1 MGILNNIKI
10 EYYDTLPS
18 TNAFLKTRAK
28 EENEGLVVVAN
39 SQTEGRGR
47 FGRRFYSPENSGI
60 YMSILLKPEPHS
72 FNSAFI
78 TATAAVAVSKAI
90 ENSSGK
96 ETQIKWVNDIL
107 IGGKKVCGI
116 LAEGSIDSTGLLEY
130 VILGIGINAFLPQN
144 GFHDDIKDIAG
155 FVFDENSPELKEK
168 LATEVINQF
177 FALYQNNNQKEIL
190 DEYRKRSKV
199 LGKDILVLKGDK
211 KIPARALLID
221 ENFNLKVEYQNKTE
235 EFLNSGEISIKI

>member
-1 MGILNNIKI
+1 MGTLNEIKI
-10 EYYDTLPS
+10 EYYNTLPS
-18 TNAFLKTRAK
+18 TNSFLKTRAK

-60 YMSILLKPEPHS
+60 YMSILLKPES
-72 FNSAFI
+72 KDFNSAFI
-78 TATAAVAVSKAI
+78 TATAAVAVSRAI
-90 ENSSGK
+90 ENLSGK

-116 LAEGSIDSTGLLEY
+116 LAEGSIDPSGVLEY
-130 VILGIGINAFLPQN
+130 VILGIGINAFLPEK

-155 FVFDENSPELKEK
+155 FVFNENLPELKEK
-168 LATEVINQF
+168 LAKEVINQF
-177 FALYQNNNQKEIL
+177 FALYQNNNQNEIL
-190 DEYRKRSKV
+190 DEYRKRSAV
-199 LGKDILVLKGDK
+199 LGKEILVLKGDQ
-211 KIPARALLID
+211 KIPAKALLID
-221 ENFNLKVEYQNKTE
+221 DNFHLKVEYQDETL